1 MITNSTK
8 VLSTLKG
15 GARLAPT
22 AWAGV
27 AIASTA
33 VANVPGMADAYNNWE
48 SIHSRLD
55 TAVKSYVAILL
66 TKEKDGWIAHHRVGV
81 RRRRPADAG
90 GALES
95 LRAYVK
101 NVAGIVDE
109 LGTRPRRE
117 LAGHRQDRGDAA
129 GPRHDRGGHAGD
141 PVLGRRDGQPED
153 AGHHGQSGHR
163 RLDRRAGQARRLG
176 GREHVGLLLRQG
188 VGPVV
193 QPGAHRLGQGR
204 LHQGEDHPASCP
216 TSRRPRPAPGQPPQ
230 CAEGRDVQRVLLEEM
245 PEPYK

>member
-1 MITNSTK
+1 M
-8 VLSTLKG
+8 VP
-15 GARLAPT
+15 RLAPT

-66 TKEKDGWIAHHRVGV
+66 TKEKEGWIADDREPFH
-81 RRRRPADAG
+81 DAVQRMQE
-90 GALES
+90 ALES

-109 LGTRPRRE
+109 LGDAYLCE
-117 LAGHRQDRGDAA
+117 LAGDRQDRGDAA

-141 PVLGRRDGQPED
+141 PVLGRRW
-153 AGHHGQSGHR
+153 S
-163 RLDRRAGQARRLG
+163 
-176 GREHVGLLLRQG
+176 
-188 VGPVV
+188 
-193 QPGAHRLGQGR
+193 
-204 LHQGEDHPASCP
+204 
-216 TSRRPRPAPGQPPQ
+216 T
-230 CAEGRDVQRVLLEEM
+230 
-245 PEPYK
+245 